1 MPKVLIADDVGEE
14 CTRILTK
21 AGLEVDFKG
30 KMKPED
36 LKAAIPNY
44 EGLVVRSAA
53 KVTKEIIEAGTK
65 LKIVG
70 RAGIGV
76 DNIDQ
81 EAATKRGVIVMNSPQ
96 GNMASAAEHT
106 WGLLMAMCRNI
117 AQADAS
123 MRAGKWERSKY
134 QGVELETKTL
144 GIVGLGKIGGLL
156 SQYAKPFRM
165 RVIAFDPVTTKER
178 AASLGVELVEMDRL
192 LAESDFI
199 TYHAPITE

>member
-1 MPKVLIADDVGEE
+1 MPKVLIADDVGDE
-14 CTRILTK
+14 CTRILKK
-21 AGLEVDFKG
+21 AGIDVDFKG

-81 EAATKRGVIVMNSPQ
+81 EAATKRGVIVMNWPQ
-96 GNMASAAEHT
+96 GKQRSAAEDT
-106 WGLLMAMCRNI
+106 
-117 AQADAS
+117 
-123 MRAGKWERSKY
+123 
-134 QGVELETKTL
+134 
-144 GIVGLGKIGGLL
+144 GG
-156 SQYAKPFRM
+156 PR
-165 RVIAFDPVTTKER
+165 
-178 AASLGVELVEMDRL
+178 
-192 LAESDFI
+192 
-199 TYHAPITE
+199 

>member
-21 AGLEVDFKG
+21 AGIEVDFKG

-53 KVTKEIIEAGTK
+53 KVTKEILEAGTK

-76 DNIDQ
+76 DNID
-81 EAATKRGVIVMNSPQ
+81 
-96 GNMASAAEHT
+96 
-106 WGLLMAMCRNI
+106 
-117 AQADAS
+117 
-123 MRAGKWERSKY
+123 
-134 QGVELETKTL
+134 
-144 GIVGLGKIGGLL
+144 
-156 SQYAKPFRM
+156 
-165 RVIAFDPVTTKER
+165 
-178 AASLGVELVEMDRL
+178 
-192 LAESDFI
+192 
-199 TYHAPITE
+199 